1 MNFEQAFYY
10 LLIFTVAREVVFQVT
25 THRMINK
32 LMSRGFYEYQQAK
45 SVKAQKK
52 ADNLFKV
59 QEDLP
64 EDLGSLAEIG
74 L

>member
-1 MNFEQAFYY
+1 MNFEHAFYY
-10 LLIFTVAREVVFQVT
+10 LLIFTAVREVVFQIT

-32 LMSRGFYEYQQAK
+32 IMSRGYYEYQQAK
-45 SVKAQKK
+45 GVSRQKK
-52 ADNLFKV
+52 ADNTLKV